1 MSRFLYRLGRFAVRR
16 RRLVLAAWLLAL
28 ALLVVGGQVAG
39 GTLRDDIKVPGSG
52 SQQAQDVLTAKFP
65 SQAGSSAQVA
75 VHARTGTLTAGRN
88 AAALASALTAIKS
101 LPHVVGASD
110 ALSTKSAP
118 GTIALVNVTY
128 DQTTKQ
134 LGNRAFTALEAAT
147 APATRAGL
155 QVEYGGDLPSSAV
168 GASLPSTEVIGIIAA
183 MLILLLAFGSVIAM
197 GLPIGT
203 ALVGLGAGILSI
215 TILSAF
221 VTIPTVATTVAAMIG
236 LGVGIDYSLFVI
248 TRHREGLHRGYTV
261 EDAGGRAVA
270 TAGQAVLIAGGT
282 VVIAICGLAVA
293 GVAAITFMGIG
304 AAIVVAVMVIAALTL
319 LPSMLGFAGHNIDR
333 FGIPGMKPKHE
344 SGAYDE
350 HGKLHGW
357 GRWGHH
363 VAAHPWPYLVGSL
376 AVVLTLTFPMVSLR
390 LGQPDASNDPTSST
404 LRRSYDLL
412 AQGFGP
418 GFNGPLTVAV
428 DLSAV
433 TGNKH
438 TVVADITKAV
448 AAAPGVDA
456 VRPAIVNPA
465 GDAAVIQVLP
475 TSEPQAAATQQLVSR
490 LRSQVLPQT
499 AATGAHTYIGGS
511 TASNID
517 LSHRVSSRLLLFI
530 ATVIALSFMLLM
542 CVFRSVLVP
551 LKAALMN
558 LLSIGAAY
566 GVIVAIFQKGWGASL
581 VGVHASLPIVSF
593 IPMFMFAVLFGLS
606 MDYEVFLL
614 SRIREAYLATHDNT
628 ESVVVGIATTARV
641 ITSAALVMISV
652 FLAFVLGDNPTIK
665 MMGIGLATAVFID
678 ATVVRVVLVP
688 AVMRLM
694 GDASWWLPRGLDRL
708 LPHLDIEGEQLL
720 PAPEYTPDRQPVPE
734 HPPVEL
740 VYG

>member
-1 MSRFLYRLGRFAVRR
+1 
-16 RRLVLAAWLLAL
+16 
-28 ALLVVGGQVAG
+28 
-39 GTLRDDIKVPGSG
+39 VP
-52 SQQAQDVLTAKFP
+52 
-65 SQAGSSAQVA
+65 
-75 VHARTGTLTAGRN
+75 
-88 AAALASALTAIKS
+88 
-101 LPHVVGASD
+101 
-110 ALSTKSAP
+110 
-118 GTIALVNVTY
+118 
-128 DQTTKQ
+128 
-134 LGNRAFTALEAAT
+134 
-147 APATRAGL
+147 
-155 QVEYGGDLPSSAV
+155 
-168 GASLPSTEVIGIIAA
+168 
-183 MLILLLAFGSVIAM
+183 
-197 GLPIGT
+197 
-203 ALVGLGAGILSI
+203 
-215 TILSAF
+215 
-221 VTIPTVATTVAAMIG
+221 
-236 LGVGIDYSLFVI
+236 
-248 TRHREGLHRGYTV
+248 
-261 EDAGGRAVA
+261 
-270 TAGQAVLIAGGT
+270 
-282 VVIAICGLAVA
+282 
-293 GVAAITFMGIG
+293 AITFMGIG

-319 LPSMLGFAGHNIDR
+319 LPAMLGFAGHNIDR

-350 HGKLHGW
+350 NGKLHGW

-376 AVVLTLTFPMVSLR
+376 AVVLTLTFPMLSLR

-412 AQGFGP
+412 AEGFGP
-418 GFNGPLTVAV
+418 GFNGPLVLAV

-433 TGNKH
+433 TGDKH
-438 TVVADITKAV
+438 AAVTDITKAV
-448 AAAPGVDA
+448 AGAPGVDA
-456 VRPAIVNPA
+456 VRSPVVNPV

-475 TSEPQAAATQQLVSR
+475 TSAPQAAATQQLVGR
-490 LRSQVLPQT
+490 LRSQVLPAT

-511 TASNID
+511 TASFID
-517 LSHRVSSRLLLFI
+517 LSHRVSSRLVLFI
-530 ATVIALSFMLLM
+530 ATVIALSFLLLM
-542 CVFRSVLVP
+542 CVFRSVLIP

-694 GDASWWLPRGLDRL
+694 GDASWWLPRRLDRL

-720 PAPEYTPDRQPVPE
+720 PAPEYTPGRQPVPE
-734 HPPVEL
+734 HPSAEL
-740 VYG
+740 VYS

>member
-16 RRLVLAAWLLAL
+16 RRLVVAGWLLAL
-28 ALLVVGGQVAG
+28 VLLVVGGQVAG

-52 SQQAQDVLTAKFP
+52 SQQAQHLLTAKFP

-75 VHARTGTLTAGRN
+75 VHARTGTLTAGRDS
-88 AAALASALTAIKS
+88 AALASSLTAIKS
-101 LPHVVGASD
+101 LPHVVGVSD
-110 ALSTKSAP
+110 SLSTKSAP
-118 GTIALVNVTY
+118 GTIALVNVSY

-155 QVEYGGDLPSSAV
+155 QVEFGGDLPSSAV

-183 MLILLLAFGSVIAM
+183 VLILLLAFGSVIAM

-215 TILSAF
+215 TILSRF

-261 EDAGGRAVA
+261 EDAAGRAVA

-293 GVAAITFMGIG
+293 GVAAITFMGMG

-319 LPSMLGFAGHNIDR
+319 LPAMLGFAGHNIDR

-350 HGKLHGW
+350 KGKLHGW

-376 AVVLTLTFPMVSLR
+376 GIVLALASPMLSMR

-418 GFNGPLTVAV
+418 GFNGPLVLAV

-433 TGNKH
+433 PGDKH
-438 TVVADITKAV
+438 AAVADITKAV
-448 AAAPGVDA
+448 AGAPGVDA
-456 VRPAIVNPA
+456 VRPAIVNPV

-490 LRSQVLPQT
+490 LRSQVLPAT
-499 AATGAHTYIGGS
+499 AATGARTYVGGS
-511 TASNID
+511 TASFID

-530 ATVIALSFMLLM
+530 ATVIALSFVLLM
-542 CVFRSVLVP
+542 CVFRSVLIP

-566 GVIVAIFQKGWGASL
+566 GVIVAIFQKGWGAGL

-614 SRIREAYLATHDNT
+614 SRIREAYLATRDNT

-694 GDASWWLPRGLDRL
+694 GDASWWLPRWLDRL

-720 PAPEYTPDRQPVPE
+720 PAPEYTPGRQPVPE
-734 HPPVEL
+734 HPSAEL
-740 VYG
+740 VYS